1 MSFLK
6 RVYPFN
12 AEQTI
17 NILSE
22 FGPLVTMFIVNAAA
36 GINNG
41 TRALIVSTI
50 IAMAVMRWLLGRFPV
65 FPIIASSV
73 TIVFGV
79 LTLVTGDPMWVQI
92 KVSIFNALFAGFLFG
107 GLFVTSP
114 TLGRSSMLTVLG
126 LFLLG
131 VAVQAPLV
139 LSAIAG
145 QWPALGDANNPLFAN
160 LLCLSSLVAGF
171 IVGTFFKRNFFGYV
185 FEKTFHYTQE
195 GWDRFTYSF
204 AWFFIFTAFSNE
216 VVRQVFV
223 AETFYPVPLLGEMNG
238 VNIWILFKIA
248 FIMPITSVY
257 AWYLTKLMQ
266 PYRIVA
272 GAGGQV
278 GAGTASAGVG
288 QGHALAPARPNP
300 PRSTQ
305 G

>member
-6 RVYPFN
+6 RVFPFN
-12 AEQTI
+12 AEQTV

-50 IAMAVMRWLLGRFPV
+50 IAMVVMRWVLGRFPV

-73 TIVFGV
+73 TIVFGI

-114 TLGRSSMLTVLG
+114 TLGRYSMFTVLG
-126 LFLLG
+126 LFLIGGAL
-131 VAVQAPLV
+131 QAPLV
-139 LSAIAG
+139 MSAAAG
-145 QWPALGDANNPLFAN
+145 QWSSLGDSHNPLFAN
-160 LLCLSSLVAGF
+160 LLCLGSLVAGF

-204 AWFFIFTAFSNE
+204 AWFFIFTAFMNE
-216 VVRQVFV
+216 VVRQFFV
-223 AETFYPVPLLGEMNG
+223 AETFYAVPLMGEMNG

-248 FIMPITSVY
+248 FIMPISGIY
-257 AWYLTKLMQ
+257 AWYLTRLMQ
-266 PYRIVA
+266 PYRIDGAAGEQA
-272 GAGGQV
+272 GAMIPA
-278 GAGTASAGVG
+278 AGSG
-288 QGHALAPARPNP
+288 QGYALAPARTNP